1 MKNDKKNDLIICP
14 FKEVVIER
22 VSSELLEK
30 IGGLPLLI
38 LLQISHNKTID
49 EIANSICMQIWVIRD
64 AADELVQNGLLNKE
78 NATNYILTD
87 IGTRYV
93 HIYDFIKAFQAEQQ
107 RRFAVNL
114 FTCQL
119 EEVKDERCFAN
130 TKRPSNMLLLQNK
143 LQGAERLISTPNYE
157 NTLEYMKQYL
167 DLSEVALTDDDYEF
181 IQFELRAHG
190 EVFYVPYSVSADAYL
205 KSDANANAHFE
216 NNAVIPHNIWI
227 SIPLIECK
235 IIYEYPAISSEIS
248 DALLKLHSVAP
259 EFLTQSGITH
269 IEKLKQAEYFTEKS
283 PLLVIDA
290 YGGKRYQSE
299 DRNVETSVLPHNIQP
314 FPLSERYSFPVERKQ
329 AMIEGGDFYYRY
341 EVTKKYMVPVK
352 IVFSSL
358 IQSEVDVL

>member
-1 MKNDKKNDLIICP
+1 
-14 FKEVVIER
+14 
-22 VSSELLEK
+22 
-30 IGGLPLLI
+30 
-38 LLQISHNKTID
+38 
-49 EIANSICMQIWVIRD
+49 
-64 AADELVQNGLLNKE
+64 
-78 NATNYILTD
+78 
-87 IGTRYV
+87 
-93 HIYDFIKAFQAEQQ
+93 
-107 RRFAVNL
+107 
-114 FTCQL
+114 
-119 EEVKDERCFAN
+119 
-130 TKRPSNMLLLQNK
+130 
-143 LQGAERLISTPNYE
+143 
-157 NTLEYMKQYL
+157 MKQYL

-299 DRNVETSVLPHNIQP
+299 DRNVETSVLP
-314 FPLSERYSFPVERKQ
+314 VERKQ